1 MIFLL
6 AAFTAVFVEIA
17 FAASLPQITAV
28 GSKFFTGNGDQFY
41 IKG

>member
-6 AAFTAVFVEIA
+6 AAFVTLLANVA
-17 FAASLPQITAV
+17 YAASLPQITAV
-28 GSKFFTGNGDQFY
+28 GSKFFTAKGDQFY